1 MNETAKTA
9 LFIAAA
15 AALAL
20 TAWFNRS
27 NLPEAT
33 APAEMRS
40 QLLFPEF
47 KDPLKAASL
56 EIVEYDESTATPRP
70 FKVAQ
75 IKGRWS
81 IPSHDDYPT
90 DAKDQLA
97 EAAGSLLDLRVLEA
111 ASDARGDHSLYGV
124 LDPDPKTLP
133 AGATGVGTRVVIRD
147 KDDKPLLA
155 MLIGKPVAGREGLRY
170 VRRVGQD
177 PVYVVALKTD
187 KLTARFGD
195 WIEKDLLKFNALDMK
210 QLEIQDYSIDMSRGS
225 QNVRG
230 LLSLTYDDAAS
241 DAKWKLVEDKSLK
254 GKELVANPLRADEEV
269 NTATLDDLKN
279 ALADLKIV
287 DVNRKPGGLS
297 ADLKSSGNLKLD
309 QESAL
314 SLSAR
319 GFHLVPAQG
328 GYVLLSDQGEVHVGM
343 KDGVEYILRFGEIAG
358 QGESKV
364 KAKGKDAK
372 KVESGGVNRYLFVM
386 KKPGDKKAPGDKKGP
401 TDKKSPAEKKVPA
414 DKKDVKAEWKAQKER
429 IEKENQRKQE
439 EYDRQVKEGKQHVE
453 KLNARFADWYYVI
466 ADDVYQKVHLGRP
479 KIVKKKEKKDE
490 SKEHAHDHH
499 DDDHDHDHAA
509 ESSKPG
515 FTPADFDDLKK
526 SGVKNP

>member
-1 MNETAKTA
+1 
-9 LFIAAA
+9 
-15 AALAL
+15 
-20 TAWFNRS
+20 
-27 NLPEAT
+27 
-33 APAEMRS
+33 
-40 QLLFPEF
+40 
-47 KDPLKAASL
+47 L
-56 EIVEYDESTATPRP
+56 EV
-70 FKVAQ
+70 
-75 IKGRWS
+75 
-81 IPSHDDYPT
+81 
-90 DAKDQLA
+90 
-97 EAAGSLLDLRVLEA
+97 
-111 ASDARGDHSLYGV
+111 ASDARGDQSLYGV

-155 MLIGKPVAGREGLRY
+155 MLIGKPVAVAGREGLRY

-254 GKELVANPLRADEEV
+254 GKELVANPLGADEEV
-269 NTATLDDLKN
+269 NTTTLDDLKN
-279 ALADLKIV
+279 ALAELKIV
-287 DVNRKPGGLS
+287 DVNRKPAGLS

-309 QESAL
+309 QESAD
-314 SLSAR
+314 SLGDR

-328 GYVLLSDQGEVHVGM
+328 GYVLLSDQGEIHVGM

-358 QGESKV
+358 QGEAK
-364 KAKGKDAK
+364 KAKGKGKEAK
-372 KVESGGVNRYLFVM
+372 KTESVGVNRYLFVM
-386 KKPGDKKAPGDKKGP
+386 AEFNRDATAKPALEKVPDEPKTEKADASKKPGDKKAPADKKG
-401 TDKKSPAEKKVPA
+401 PA
-414 DKKDVKAEWKAQKER
+414 DKKDVKAEWKAEKER
-429 IEKENQRKQE
+429 IEKENQRKQD
-439 EYDRQVKEGKQHVE
+439 EYDRLVKEGKQHVE

-466 ADDVYQKVHLGRP
+466 ADDMYQKVHLGRS
-479 KIVKKKEKKDE
+479 KIVKKKEKKDD